1 MRFEVF
7 KEKFMMTV
15 AWAMPKWLAYYC
27 AVRVG
32 ANATTGKHSKQIVPE
47 LYFMDALK
55 RWEK

>member
-7 KEKFMMTV
+7 KEKVMMKV
-15 AWAMPKWLAYYC
+15 AWSMPKWLAYYC
-27 AVRVG
+27 TVRVG
-32 ANATTGKHSKQIVPE
+32 ANATTGKHSTQVVPK